1 MLSIERLHPGDLG
14 KLAKYRIISIGDR
27 DHGVIAV
34 VDGLKP
40 AACVLRFLKG
50 AHLQPQE
57 YQLAMQTMAE
67 IDARERMDENAG

>member
-1 MLSIERLHPGDLG
+1 MLSIRKTREGGPG
-14 KLAKYRIISIGDR
+14 YEVIEIGDR
-27 DHGVIAV
+27 NREMIAV

-57 YQLAMQTMAE
+57 YQLAVNTMAE